1 MTATRQPVIVI
12 CGPTASGKTDLCLR
26 LAGRFAIEVVS
37 ADSRQVYRT
46 MDIGTAKP
54 GPDVLARV
62 RHHLVDVVDPDE
74 DFTVAHFVDRGRRAI
89 KEIRAAGRLPLLAG
103 GTGLY
108 IQALTEGLADV
119 PPADPVFRREM
130 QRLADERGSAWLLER
145 LKRVDPE
152 LGSRLRPADKVRI
165 IRGLE
170 VFAQCGRPLSEL
182 QRRHAFSERPYRLLK
197 IGLAVEREE
206 LYRRIE
212 RRTEA
217 MFAAGL
223 VEEVR
228 SLLERGY
235 DPSLKALNT
244 IGYREVIAFL
254 RGACS
259 RQEAIER
266 VKRNT
271 RRYAKRQLTWFRRD
285 EAINW
290 VDPDREFAKIPKLI
304 DNFNVP

>member
-1 MTATRQPVIVI
+1 MAAILQPLIVV
-12 CGPTASGKTDLCLR
+12 CGPTACGKTDLCLR
-26 LAGRFAIEVVS
+26 LAGHFDLEIVS

-54 GPDVLARV
+54 EPAVLERV

-74 DFTVAHFVDRGRRAI
+74 DFTVAHFVEQGRRAI
-89 KEIRAAGRLPLLAG
+89 EGIRAASRLPVLAG

-119 PPADPVFRREM
+119 PPADPAFRQKM
-130 QRLADERGSAWLLER
+130 KRLAQEHGNEWLLER
-145 LKRVDPE
+145 LKRVDPV
-152 LGSRLRPADKVRI
+152 LGARLRSGDQVRI
-165 IRGLE
+165 IRALE
-170 VFAQCGRPLSEL
+170 VFEQCGRPLSEI
-182 QRRHAFSERPYRLLK
+182 QRRHGFSDRPYRLLK

-212 RRTEA
+212 LRTEA

-223 VEEVR
+223 VDEVR
-228 SLLERGY
+228 ALLDRGY
-235 DPSLKALNT
+235 DPALKALNT
-244 IGYREVIAFL
+244 IGYREVIGYL
-254 RGACS
+254 QGRHS
-259 RQEAIER
+259 LQEAIER

-285 EAINW
+285 ESINW
-290 VDPDREFAKIPKLI
+290 VDPDREFAKITELI
-304 DNFNVP
+304 AKFNVP